1 MAKKRL
7 TSYLVGTILVAAAA
21 AGTYWY
27 TQVRGNNKAPEIST
41 VPVNKGDVVM
51 TVTASGTLQPVTTV
65 EVSSQVSGLISAV
78 LVDYNSVV
86 KSGDVLARL
95 DPATYEQRLK
105 QAQADMS
112 SAQANYTLTQLNT
125 KRTQELFDKG
135 LATAQ
140 DRDQGNANLQQA
152 EATLK
157 TKQAAVDNAKVDLSR
172 CTIYAPIDGMVLQR
186 AVDVGKTVAAS
197 LNAPTLFII
206 ANELAKMQIIA
217 AVAEADV
224 GNVAQRQ
231 PVNFSVDAYPGR
243 QFKGEITQI
252 RNYPVTQSNVVTYET
267 VIGVNNEDLKLKPGM
282 TANVSIIVSQ
292 RNGVLKV
299 SNSALRVRVPEELVV
314 RKIELP
320 SAAGTGTDS
329 TPKKPL
335 SDEERRK
342 VMREIFAKVGWSPRD
357 GTPPSPE
364 QIAKIQEEAKVAGI
378 EFDPSRFG
386 RGSGGQSK
394 SQVSNTPVMRTV
406 YRLAKES
413 TAEKPLIEAVSVK
426 LGITDG
432 TATEVLEGLSENDS
446 LVTGVT
452 LATKSSGGSAANP
465 MMPSF
470 GGPRR

>member
-1 MAKKRL
+1 MAKKSI
-7 TSYLVGTILVAAAA
+7 TPYIVGTVLLAAVG
-21 AGTYWY
+21 AGAYWY
-27 TQVRGNNKAPEIST
+27 TQVRGSNKAPEVSSIA
-41 VPVNKGDVVM
+41 VGKGDVIM
-51 TVTASGTLQPVTTV
+51 AVTASGTLQPVTTV
-65 EVSSQVSGLISAV
+65 EVSSQVSGLISSV

-86 KSGDVLARL
+86 KSGDVLAKL

-105 QAQADMS
+105 QAQADFS
-112 SAQANYTLTQLNT
+112 SAQANFTLTQLT
-125 KRTQELFDKG
+125 TTRTRELFDKG

-140 DRDQGNANLQQA
+140 ERDQAEANLQQA
-152 EATLK
+152 DATLK

-186 AVDVGKTVAAS
+186 SADVGKTVAAS

-224 GNVAQRQ
+224 GNVEQRQ
-231 PVNFSVDAYPGR
+231 GVNFSVDAYPGR

-267 VIGVNNEDLKLKPGM
+267 VIGVSNDDLRLKPGM

-299 SNSALRVRVPEELVV
+299 SNSALRARVPEELVA
-314 RKIELP
+314 RKLELP
-320 SAAGTGTDS
+320 SAAATPDAA
-329 TPKKPL
+329 PKKQL

-342 VMREIFAKVGWSPRD
+342 AMREIFTKVGWSPRD
-357 GTPPSPE
+357 GTPPTPE
-364 QIAKIQEEAKVAGI
+364 QIQRIQQEAKAAGI

-386 RGSGGQSK
+386 RNSQSK
-394 SQVSNTPVMRTV
+394 AQVSTAPVIRTV

-413 TAEKPLIEAVSVK
+413 TPEKPVIEAVSVK

-432 TATEVLEGLSENDS
+432 TATEVLEGLAEGDN
-446 LVTGVT
+446 LVTAVT
-452 LATKSSGGSAANP
+452 VATKGSSSSAANP

>member
-7 TSYLVGTILVAAAA
+7 TSYLVGTVLIAAAA

-105 QAQADMS
+105 QAQADLS
-112 SAQANYTLTQLNT
+112 SAQANHTLTQLNT
-125 KRTQELFDKG
+125 NRTQELFDKG

-140 DRDQGNANLQQA
+140 DRDQGNANLKQA

-299 SNSALRVRVPEELVV
+299 SNSALRARVPEELIV

-320 SAAGTGTDS
+320 STASTATDNA
-329 TPKKPL
+329 PKKPL
-335 SDEERRK
+335 SEEERRK
-342 VMREIFAKVGWSPRD
+342 AMRRIFDKVGWSPRD
-357 GTPPSPE
+357 GTPPTPE
-364 QIAKIQEEAKVAGI
+364 QIARMQEEAKIEGV
-378 EFDPSRFG
+378 EFDPTRFG
-386 RGSGGQSK
+386 RGNGGQSK
-394 SQVSNTPVMRTV
+394 SQASNTPVVRTV
-406 YRLAKES
+406 YRLSKES

-452 LATKSSGGSAANP
+452 VATKSSGGSAANP

>member
-7 TSYLVGTILVAAAA
+7 TPYLIGTVILA
-21 AGTYWY
+21 AGAGAYWF
-27 TQVRGNNKAPEIST
+27 TQMRGNNRAPEIST
-41 VPVNKGDVVM
+41 IPVAKGDVVM
-51 TVTASGTLQPVTTV
+51 AVTASGTLQPVTTV

-86 KSGDVLARL
+86 KNGDVLARL

-105 QAQADMS
+105 QAQADLS
-112 SAQANYTLTQLNT
+112 SAQANYTLTKLT
-125 KRTQELFDKG
+125 TARTDELYNKG
-135 LATAQ
+135 LAAAQ
-140 DRDQGNANLQQA
+140 DRDQANANLQQA
-152 EATLK
+152 DATLK
-157 TKQAAVDNAKVDLSR
+157 TKEAAVDNAKVDLSR

-231 PVNFSVDAYPGR
+231 PVNFTVDAYPGR

-267 VIGVNNEDLKLKPGM
+267 VIGVNNDDLKLKPGM

-299 SNSALRVRVPEELVV
+299 ANSALRARVPEELIA
-314 RKIELP
+314 RRIELP
-320 SAAGTGTDS
+320 SNATAATEAA
-329 TPKKPL
+329 PKKQL

-342 VMREIFAKVGWSPRD
+342 VMREIFTKVGWSPRD

-364 QIAKIQEEAKVAGI
+364 QIQKIQEEAKAAGI

-386 RGSGGQSK
+386 RGGNQSK
-394 SQVSNTPVMRTV
+394 SQVSNTPIVRTI

-413 TAEKPLIEAVSVK
+413 TLEKPVIEAVAVK

-432 TATEVLEGLSENDS
+432 SATEVLEGLNEGDN

-452 LATKSSGGSAANP
+452 VSTKGSSQSAANP